1 MKEPGITVCIPTY
14 KRIDLLT
21 EAINSCLAQT
31 HLPQEI
37 IIGDNSPNTDTQR
50 AVEAIA
56 QAAAVPI
63 RYYHHVPGLTQPQNV
78 DILFSHVQSEFLLL
92 LHDDDTIERDCL
104 AAMLACFKEHP
115 DVDVIYGKQYVISHE
130 GVIDHAVSAQT
141 NETFY
146 RTPAYAGSKL
156 SGLEAA
162 MVQQFPND
170 SYAVK
175 TELAKRIGYKG
186 KTNHA
191 CDFEFALALGLA
203 HAKVFFLDSYTASYR
218 LSADALSKQNDNN
231 GSFIIY
237 QLVEPLQ
244 VPASSRQYQQKVLRE
259 KAPVALA
266 QAARLKHRREAIRIL
281 FGEWH
286 RSKLLTSAG
295 IKGVYHVLKSFM
307 G

>member
-1 MKEPGITVCIPTY
+1 MKELGIAVCIPTY

-37 IIGDNSPNTDTQR
+37 IIGDNSPDTDTQR

-63 RYYHHVPGLTQPQNV
+63 RYYHHVPGLGQAPNV
-78 DILFSHVQSEFLLL
+78 DFLFSQVQSEFLLL
-92 LHDDDTIERDCL
+92 LHDDDTIERDCI
-104 AAMLACFKEHP
+104 AAMLACFKENP
-115 DVDVIYGKQYVISHE
+115 DIDVIFGKQYVISNE
-130 GVIDHAVSAQT
+130 GVVDHAVSVQT

-162 MVQQFPND
+162 ILQQFPND

-191 CDFEFALALGLA
+191 CDFEFALALGLVN
-203 HAKVFFLDSYTASYR
+203 AKTFFLDRYTASYR
-218 LSADALSKQNDNN
+218 LSADALSNQNDNN

-237 QLVEPLQ
+237 QLVEPLK
-244 VPASSRQYQQKVLRE
+244 VPASSQQYQQKVLRE
-259 KAPVALA
+259 KAPVAVA
-266 QAARLKHRREAIRIL
+266 QAARLKHRSEAIRIL
-281 FGEWH
+281 FSEWH
-286 RSKLLTSAG
+286 RSKLLSIVG
-295 IKGVYHVLKSFM
+295 VKGFYHVLKSFLT
-307 G
+307 